1 MFLKI
6 RPLLSLLLIKKTLWL
21 NNLNTVAMNER
32 ISVFVICVEAIIY
45 LLYNLHDCTFKI
57 IFIFQKL
64 VGVIKMRPAYGELH
78 QKIVLE
84 YYTVLQW
91 KSVHIPSPKFSD
103 AKSYGWK
110 WKSTVQWLIDQVTP
124 WARIQNWT
132 VFWLQ
137 NKLHNE

>member
-6 RPLLSLLLIKKTLWL
+6 RQLLSLLLIKKTLWL

-45 LLYNLHDCTFKI
+45 LLYNLHDYTFKI

-64 VGVIKMRPAYGELH
+64 VGVIQMRPAYGELH

-110 WKSTVQWLIDQVTP
+110 RKSTVQW
-124 WARIQNWT
+124 
-132 VFWLQ
+132 
-137 NKLHNE
+137 